1 MSYSPKFS
9 ITNTILK
16 FIGRIEAARDFI
28 ENAPLVP
35 AYEAK
40 FRQEAIIRTV
50 HHGTHIEG
58 NQLDTGE
65 VAAVLEGQRIDA
77 KDRDIQEILNYRNV
91 LRYIDKY
98 NDEKN
103 SRGVNLTHTGGGI
116 SRHIRFTE
124 KDLLGI
130 HKLTLEKILTDDKV
144 GRFRSTQ
151 VVVKNSKTREVSFR
165 PPPAAQIKILVNEF
179 FSWLN
184 SATAED
190 VHPVLKAGIVH
201 YILAFIHPFVDGN
214 GRTARAFATLV
225 LFSEGYDIKKFFS
238 LEEYFDR
245 DAKRYYKTLQAVSNQ
260 KVGELSDRNLTSWLE
275 YFCEGLTEELERVKK
290 RVQKLSLDSKLKG
303 RTGQIAL
310 SERQMKLVEYIEANG
325 SVNNQTW
332 RRLLA
337 EFSDDTILRDLKD
350 LQKKGLIKKLQI
362 GKPSTNLWYTRYSI
376 TCSTKKIGTFVWG
389 ILGMT

>member
-238 LEEYFDR
+238 LEEFFDR
-245 DAKRYYKTLQAVSNQ
+245 NADRYYTTLQSVSNQ
-260 KVGELSDRNLTSWLE
+260 KAELADKDLTAWLE
-275 YFCEGLTEELERVKK
+275 YFTEGLAEELERVKE
-290 RVQKLSLDSKLKG
+290 RVKKLSLDSRLKG

-310 SERQMKLVEYIEANG
+310 SERQVKLVEFMETYR
-325 SVNNQTW
+325 SVSNKQW
-332 RRLLA
+332 RSLLKDY
-337 EFSDDTILRDLKD
+337 SDDTILRDLKD
-350 LQKKGLIKKLQI
+350 LQKKGLIKKK
-362 GKPSTNLWYTRYSI
+362 G
-376 TCSTKKIGTFVWG
+376 STKGAVY
-389 ILGMT
+389 ILK